1 MSAVKERGDTIIEV
15 LFAVTVFCLVAV
27 GALSLMNQGTAMAQ
41 RALEIGLV
49 RAEMDAQADALR
61 YMHNAYIASFGQSD
75 SQARAVWKQAT
86 SEREVSSAQS
96 FDAMTSGGV
105 CRLPTAAPTG
115 DSDGAPYVLDIR
127 KLDGGPQ
134 GNPVMLLSQTDNA
147 EATETFARVRYYQD
161 DQRRVP
167 LNPAKPE
174 GIWVQ
179 AVRVPLQASGV
190 LGYYDFHIRACW
202 FTPGQ
207 KAPVTLG
214 TIVRLYD
221 PRGAGEEDL

>member
-1 MSAVKERGDTIIEV
+1 MNEKGDTIIEV

-27 GALSLMNQGTAMAQ
+27 GGLSLMNQGTAMAQ

-61 YMHNAYIASFGQSD
+61 YAHSAYVAVYGQENTK
-75 SQARAVWKQAT
+75 AKAVWKSLTTAHAV
-86 SEREVSSAQS
+86 REAQGY
-96 FDAMTSGGV
+96 DAMTTGDS
-105 CRLPTAAPTG
+105 CRLPASGVAAETG
-115 DSDGAPYVLDIR
+115 SDGAPYAIDIR
-127 KLDGGPQ
+127 KLDGGDQ
-134 GNPVMLLSQTDNA
+134 GSPVLALLQGDNVDT
-147 EATETFARVRYYQD
+147 TETYARVRYYQD
-161 DQRRVP
+161 DQRKVE

-179 AVRVPLQASGV
+179 AVHVPLRAEGQ

-207 KAPVTLG
+207 RAPMTLG

-221 PRGAGEEDL
+221 PRGQGEESN